1 MEKLYNEEKR
11 KVGEKEDQIYAILN
25 ENEAFMVDNGRKID
39 QIVDLEEKKRNQQK
53 VITKLRK
60 ENRELKQKNKSTH
73 DVSKLENHIKELY
86 NQLNEQYEKE
96 NLERDYLISTI
107 KNICKENDDL
117 RKEHRE
123 ELEYI
128 KKKYKARTDNLNK
141 IIHIRDEKIKDLSSK
156 ILVLKQ
162 KLAKSRDFEIEKYN
176 SLQEKKRILKEKAKM
191 LAKAREKRAS
201 SSEYMVRL
209 SSSVMS
215 YTSSE
220 SSSEK
225 TTNDT

>member
-39 QIVDLEEKKRNQQK
+39 QIVDLEKKIRNQQK

-96 NLERDYLISTI
+96 NLEKDYLISTI
-107 KNICKENDDL
+107 KNISKENDDL

-141 IIHIRDEKIKDLSSK
+141 IIHIRDKKIKELSSK
-156 ILVLKQ
+156 ILGLKQ
-162 KLAKSRDFEIEKYN
+162 KLAKSRDVEIEKYN

-191 LAKAREKRAS
+191 LAKAREERAS
-201 SSEYMVRL
+201 STEHMVRL
-209 SSSVMS
+209 SSPVMS